1 MSDFNRDAY
10 YNLDEL
16 KGKLQD
22 QADSEALLLKQ
33 GVVPVEHDGQKYWPK
48 DVVDQ
53 LFSED

>member
-1 MSDFNRDAY
+1 MSDFNREQY

-16 KGKLQD
+16 KGKLAD

-33 GVVPVEHDGQKYWPK
+33 GVVPVQHDGEKFWPK

-53 LFSED
+53 LLSAE